1 MRLRL
6 GALAAVL
13 GILSSF
19 AGGAGDREVNAIGP
33 IPIRSVLYSNT
44 RGKPQVLPPTVP
56 YWRGTFWWDEAIL
69 AYRDDERIFVNPSN
83 WGLLGLPARDMSRF
97 SSRRTAPG
105 MGCEA
110 GAGLTERQRRIAEH
124 VVVQAHRLPNGAL
137 TWLYTQEA
145 NANDII
151 LLPPFNSAF
160 SQAVNIHL
168 MAHASCQTRDG
179 RYLETARKAGDALIA
194 PIADGGLM
202 NDADGETWFEEGP
215 NVRGLAP
222 YILNAHIYSINVL
235 FLLAERTGD
244 GKYAEAARRGA
255 ASLERLLYKFD
266 TGYWTRYDLRPR
278 YLAMDVEVHVEP
290 DVDVDLIEMRVRDGG
305 DDPQARW
312 SACESGCDATLQA
325 VRAGNTYRFLASLE
339 ALRRYSPAPGDELD
353 LNILYR
359 GEQAPRVYA
368 VGVRPGLDEMIA
380 VPPAASPYGRLRVPF
395 GVRDFGWHAPGEEY
409 VLYHAVLLAD
419 LYRWRRAPL
428 FFASAV
434 RFANYHRAYEHAK
447 TSTVPRLTTRR
458 FAAGSPDMANP
469 QQDAMIAD
477 CFRSLDPLAIDL
489 AIAAARL
496 PACGIDGE
504 KRRAVLA
511 RMGFR
516 VEADEG
522 VASDGASTYRLSDL
536 SRIQ

>member
-1 MRLRL
+1 M
-6 GALAAVL
+6 AI
-13 GILSSF
+13 GILSGLS
-19 AGGAGDREVNAIGP
+19 ASARDRETYAIGP
-33 IPIRSVLYSNT
+33 LPIRSILFPNV
-44 RGKPQVLPPTVP
+44 RGRPPQLPPAVA
-56 YWRGTFWWDEAIL
+56 YWRGTYHWDEAIL
-69 AYRDDERIFVNPSN
+69 AYRDDERVYVNPSN
-83 WGLLGLPARDMSRF
+83 WGLLGLPEQGPSRF

-105 MGCEA
+105 TDCRPRA
-110 GAGLTERQRRIAEH
+110 ALTERQRRLAEH
-124 VVVQAHRLPNGAL
+124 VVAQAHRLPNGSL
-137 TWLYTQEA
+137 TWLYNHEA
-145 NANDII
+145 NANDLI
-151 LLPPFNSAF
+151 LLPPYNSAF
-160 SQAVNIHL
+160 SQAVNVHL
-168 MAHASCQTRDG
+168 MIHVFCLTG
-179 RYLETARKAGDALIA
+179 EERYIETARKGADALIA
-194 PIADGGLM
+194 PIADGGLT

-215 NVRGLAP
+215 NVQGLAP

-290 DVDVDLIEMRVRDGG
+290 DVEVDLIEMRVRDSG

-339 ALRRYSPAPGDELD
+339 ALRRYSPATGDELD
-353 LNILYR
+353 LDILYR

-368 VGVRPGLDEMIA
+368 AGVRPGLDEMIA

-434 RFANYHRAYEHAK
+434 RFANYHRAYEHAN

-489 AIAAARL
+489 AMAAARL